1 MKDKLGNELHM
12 GDLVAYIA
20 SYKKD
25 LRIGKVAHVYPES
38 VDIAMAPNGVG
49 TIRRTAKNVIKVQ
62 KPEEVVADS

>member
-25 LRIGKVAHVYPES
+25 LGIGKVVHVYPES
-38 VDIAMAPNGVG
+38 VDVAMAPNGVG

-62 KPEEVVADS
+62 KPEEVVANS

>member
-20 SYKKD
+20 LYKKD
-25 LRIGKVAHVYPES
+25 LRIGKVVRVYPES
-38 VDIAMAPNGVG
+38 VDIVMAPNGVG

>member
-20 SYKKD
+20 LYKKD
-25 LRIGKVAHVYPES
+25 LRIGKVIHVYPES